1 MGTLLL
7 DVRYALR
14 VFRANPA
21 LFATAVLSLAIGI
34 GPNSVLFSVI
44 DAVGF
49 RPLPIRDPGGLVIV
63 RSSNV
68 TGPESDSVVGSAG
81 VGYRDYVEIRDRVG
95 SFASIGASART
106 GFGLSGGS
114 QAAEVVMGAAATASY
129 FRTLGVR
136 VLLGRTFL
144 VEEDRTQGAQAVV
157 VISERLWRR
166 RYLSDPAVIGRSVRL
181 NSTSCTIVGVLPAE
195 FAGTDAILAPEV
207 WVPTMLWPALSGG
220 ATATLDAKDSRAFT
234 VVARLRD
241 GVTLAQAG
249 GEVTALAVSLA
260 ERDPDSHKDWRL
272 VTEYEQ
278 ASRRRRLGPI
288 GAVSLVAVDL
298 ILLLACANVAG
309 LLLGRAEARRP
320 EVAVR
325 VALGASRGRL
335 VRQLLTESAL
345 LSLAGALTAALLAVW
360 LVRLVPS
367 LIPAMPITFNLDF
380 RLDLR
385 VLAGTLVVALLAA
398 PLFGL
403 FPALL
408 ASRPDV
414 VPLLKGAAAGGN
426 RRVRRLTPRNV
437 LAVGQIAVSLALL
450 VSSALLA
457 RSFLNQR
464 SIDPGFVPRP
474 MVFSTLSPGAAG
486 YDRVQTREFYRR
498 LLERLA
504 ATPGV
509 ERATMVRHLP
519 LNSLFGGGA
528 AAEVEV
534 PGYKAPSEAEPLRFR
549 FNIVETGY
557 FEAMGVRLVRGRD
570 FRASDGPGAHGVV
583 LINQTM
589 ARRFWPDEDPVGRHV
604 VVATGSGPA
613 SRRECEIVGVVQ
625 DGKYLSLSEAP
636 QPYFYLPYAQQPW
649 GEMTVVVRVA
659 ADPRTMAG
667 VLRRQVAELDRAMPI
682 MQVTTIDEHME
693 TALMGQRAVAVL
705 VGVLGGFGLLL
716 SVIGLYGVVA
726 FLVSRRTREI
736 GIRMALGARQA
747 DVVRDV
753 VLYGARLAAVGTVAG
768 LGLAAAAMS
777 GLGHDA
783 VYGLSRFDPLTYAGT
798 SALVLLTAVAG
809 SYAPARRAA
818 RVDPIASLRSE

>member
-1 MGTLLL
+1 MGTLRL

-49 RPLPIRDPGGLVIV
+49 RSLPIRDPGGLVLV
-63 RSSNV
+63 RSSTV
-68 TGPESDSVVGSAG
+68 KGQESDSLGIEG
-81 VGYRDYVEIRDRVG
+81 VAYTDYVELRDRVG
-95 SFASIGASART
+95 SFADIGASART
-106 GFGLSGGS
+106 GFGLSGGTES
-114 QAAEVVMGAAATASY
+114 AEVVMGATATASY
-129 FRTLGVR
+129 FSTLGVQ

-144 VEEDRTQGAQAVV
+144 AEEDRTPGTHPVA

-166 RYLSDPAVIGRSVRL
+166 RFLSDPAVIGRTVRL

-195 FAGTDAILAPEV
+195 FTGTDPILAPEM
-207 WVPTMLWPALSGG
+207 WTPTMLWPALPGG
-220 ATATLDAKDSRAFT
+220 SAATVDAKASRVFT
-234 VVARLRD
+234 VVARLRA
-241 GVTLAQAG
+241 GVTLDRARA
-249 GEVTALAVSLA
+249 EVAALGASLV
-260 ERDPDSHKDWRL
+260 ERDPATHKDWRL

-278 ASRRRRLGPI
+278 AARRGRLGKI
-288 GAVSLVAVDL
+288 GTLSLVAVDL

-325 VALGASRGRL
+325 VALGAGRWRL

-345 LSLAGALTAALLAVW
+345 LSIAGAVAGALLAWWLL
-360 LVRLVPS
+360 RLVPS
-367 LIPAMPITFNLDF
+367 LIPAMPITINFDF
-380 RLDLR
+380 RLDAR
-385 VLAGTLVVALLAA
+385 VMAGTLLVALAAA
-398 PLFGL
+398 PVFGL

-414 VPLLKGAAAGGN
+414 IPLLKGATPGAGS
-426 RRVRRLTPRNV
+426 RVRHLTPRNL

-464 SIDPGFVPRP
+464 QIDPGFVPRP
-474 MVFSTLSPGAAG
+474 MVFSTMAPGATG
-486 YDRVQTREFYRR
+486 YNGAQTRAFYRR

-519 LNSLFGGGA
+519 LNSFFGGGA
-528 AAEVEV
+528 TAEVEV
-534 PGYKAPSEAEPLRFR
+534 PGYKAPPDAEPLRFR

-557 FEAMGVRLVRGRD
+557 LEAMGIRLVRGRD
-570 FRASDGPGAHGVV
+570 FLASDGPEAQGVV
-583 LINQTM
+583 LVNQTL
-589 ARRFWPDEDPVGRHV
+589 ANRFWPNEDPVGRHLV
-604 VVATGSGPA
+604 VKTGDPGAAP
-613 SRRECEIVGVVQ
+613 RQCQVVGVVQ
-625 DGKYLSLSEAP
+625 DGKYLSLNEPP
-636 QPYFYLPYAQQPW
+636 QAYFYVPYAQQPR
-649 GEMTVVVRVA
+649 GEMTVVARVST
-659 ADPRTMAG
+659 DPRAMAG
-667 VLRRQVAELDRAMPI
+667 VFRREVAELDRAMPV
-682 MQVTTIDEHME
+682 MQVTTIDQHMQA
-693 TALMGQRAVAVL
+693 ALMGPRAVAAL

-753 VLYGARLAAVGTVAG
+753 VLYGLRLAAVGIVAG
-768 LGLAAAAMS
+768 LGLAAVAMS
-777 GLGHDA
+777 ALGHDT

-809 SYAPARRAA
+809 SYVPARRAA

>member
-1 MGTLLL
+1 MDTLFR

-21 LFATAVLSLAIGI
+21 LFATAVLSLAIGV

-68 TGPESDSVVGSAG
+68 KGPESDSVIGTQG
-81 VGYRDYVEIRDRVG
+81 VAYRDYVEIRDRVG
-95 SFASIGASART
+95 AFADIGASART
-106 GFGLSGGS
+106 GFGLSGG
-114 QAAEVVMGAAATASY
+114 AEGAEVVMGATATASY
-129 FRTLGVR
+129 FKTLGAN
-136 VLLGRTFL
+136 VLLGRAFL
-144 VEEDRTQGAQAVV
+144 PEEDRTVGTHPVV

-166 RYLSDPAVIGRSVRL
+166 RYLSDPAVVGRSVRL
-181 NSTSCTIVGVLPAE
+181 NSTACTIVGVLPAE
-195 FAGTDAILAPEV
+195 FAGTDPILAPEI

-220 ATATLDAKDSRAFT
+220 SAATLDALNSRAFT
-234 VVARLRD
+234 VLARLKD
-241 GVTLAQAG
+241 GATLARAG
-249 GEVTALAVSLA
+249 GEVTALAASLA
-260 ERDPDSHKDWRL
+260 ERDPDTHKDWRL

-278 ASRRRRLGPI
+278 AARRHRLGRI
-288 GAVSLVAVDL
+288 GTVSLVAVDL

-325 VALGASRGRL
+325 IALGASRSRL

-345 LSLAGALTAALLAVW
+345 LSVAGAATGALLALW
-360 LVRLVPS
+360 LLRLVPS
-367 LIPAMPITFNLDF
+367 LIPAMPMTINLDF

-398 PLFGL
+398 PVFGL

-414 VPLLKGAAAGGN
+414 VPLLKGAAPGVGG
-426 RRVRRLTPRNV
+426 RRWRATPRNILV
-437 LAVGQIAVSLALL
+437 VGQIAVSMALL

-464 SIDPGFVPRP
+464 QIDPGFVPRP
-474 MVFSTLSPGAAG
+474 MVFSTMAPGAVG
-486 YDRVQTREFYRR
+486 YNGDRTREFYRR
-498 LLERLA
+498 LLERLE

-509 ERATMVRHLP
+509 ERASMVRHLP

-528 AAEVEV
+528 TAEVVV
-534 PGYKAPSEAEPLRFR
+534 PGFETPTDAGPLRFR

-557 FEAMGVRLVRGRD
+557 FETMGIRLVRGRD
-570 FRASDGPGAHGVV
+570 VQAGDGPNAQGVV

-589 ARRFWPDEDPVGRHV
+589 ARRFWPGADPIGRHV
-604 VVATGSGPA
+604 VVAAGSGAA
-613 SRRECEIVGVVQ
+613 SRRDCEIVGIVQ
-625 DGKYLSLSEAP
+625 DGKYLSLNESPE
-636 QPYFYLPYAQQPW
+636 PYFYLPYAQQPW
-649 GEMTVVVRVA
+649 GEMTVIARVSRDA
-659 ADPRTMAG
+659 TAMTG
-667 VLRRQVAELDRAMPI
+667 VFRRKVAELDAAMPV
-682 MQVTTIDEHME
+682 MQVTTIDEHMQS
-693 TALMGQRAVAVL
+693 ALVGERALAVL
-705 VGVLGGFGLLL
+705 IGALGGFGLLL

-736 GIRMALGARQA
+736 GIRIALGASRA
-747 DVVRDV
+747 DVIRDV
-753 VLYGARLAAVGTVAG
+753 VTHGGKLAAVGIVIG
-768 LGLAAAAMS
+768 LGLAVVVMS
-777 GLGHDA
+777 KLGQNS
-783 VYGLSRFDPLTYAGT
+783 VYGLSRFDPTTYAAT
-798 SALVLLTAVAG
+798 STLVVLTALVG
-809 SYAPARRAA
+809 SYVPARRAS
-818 RVDPIASLRSE
+818 RVDPIAALRSE

>member
-1 MGTLLL
+1 METLRL

-49 RPLPIRDPGGLVIV
+49 RPLPIRDPGGLVTV
-63 RSSNV
+63 RSAPAR
-68 TGPESDSVVGSAG
+68 GPESDSLEVKG
-81 VGYRDYVEIRDRVG
+81 VAYRDYVDIRDRVG
-95 SFASIGASART
+95 AFADIGASART

-114 QAAEVVMGAAATASY
+114 QAAEVVMGAATTASY
-129 FRTLGVR
+129 FKTLGVR
-136 VLLGRTFL
+136 VLLGRTFFA
-144 VEEDRTQGAQAVV
+144 EEDRTPGTHPVV

-166 RYLSDPAVIGRSVRL
+166 RFLSDPGVIGQSIRL

-195 FAGTDAILAPEV
+195 FTGTDPVLAPEL
-207 WVPTMLWPALSGG
+207 WVPTMLWPALHGG
-220 ATATLDAKDSRAFT
+220 SAATLDAKTGSAFT
-234 VVARLRD
+234 VVARLRE
-241 GVTLAQAG
+241 GVTLSQAG
-249 GEVTALAVSLA
+249 GEVATLGVSLA

-278 ASRRRRLGPI
+278 AARRRRLGRI
-288 GAVSLVAVDL
+288 GTLSLVAVDL

-325 VALGASRGRL
+325 IALGATRWRL

-345 LSLAGALTAALLAVW
+345 LSLAGAVTGSLLALW
-360 LVRLVPS
+360 LLRLVPS

-385 VLAGTLVVALLAA
+385 VLAGTLAVALLAA

-414 VPLLKGAAAGGN
+414 VPLLKGAAPGAAGRR
-426 RRVRRLTPRNV
+426 RRVSPRNLLV
-437 LAVGQIAVSLALL
+437 VGQIAVSMALL
-450 VSSALLA
+450 VSSALLT
-457 RSFLNQR
+457 RSFLNQQR
-464 SIDPGFVPRP
+464 IDPGFVPRP
-474 MVFSTLSPGAAG
+474 MVFSTMAPGAIG
-486 YDRVQTREFYRR
+486 YDRVRTRDFYRQ

-528 AAEVEV
+528 TAEVAI
-534 PGYKAPSEAEPLRFR
+534 PGFEPPSAGQPLRFR
-549 FNIVETGY
+549 FNVVETGY
-557 FEAMGVRLVRGRD
+557 FETMGIRLVRGRD
-570 FRASDGPGAHGVV
+570 FVASDGPDAQAVV

-589 ARRFWPDEDPVGRHV
+589 ARRFWPDEDPIGRHV
-604 VVATGSGPA
+604 TVATGSDA
-613 SRRECEIVGVVQ
+613 SLRRDCEIVGVAQ
-625 DGKYLSLSEAP
+625 DGKYLSLNEP
-636 QPYFYLPYAQQPW
+636 PEPYFYLPYAQQPW
-649 GEMTVVVRVA
+649 GEMTVIARVSTDA
-659 ADPRTMAG
+659 RAMGG
-667 VLRRQVAELDRAMPI
+667 VFRREVAELDAAMPV
-682 MQVTTIDEHME
+682 MQVTTIDEHMQS
-693 TALMGQRAVAVL
+693 ALVGQRAIAVL
-705 VGVLGGFGLLL
+705 VGALGGFGLLL

-736 GIRMALGARQA
+736 GIRIALGARRG
-747 DVVRDV
+747 DVIRDV
-753 VLYGARLAAVGTVAG
+753 VLHGGKLAAAGIAVG
-768 LGLAAAAMS
+768 LGLALVVMS
-777 GLGHDA
+777 EIGQNA
-783 VYGLSRFDPLTYAGT
+783 VYGLSRFDPITYAAT
-798 SALVLLTAVAG
+798 SALVLLTALAG
-809 SYAPARRAA
+809 SYVPARRAS
-818 RVDPIASLRSE
+818 RVDPIAALRSE

>member
-68 TGPESDSVVGSAG
+68 TGPESDSVMGSKG
-81 VGYRDYVEIRDRVG
+81 VVYRDYVEIRDRVG
-95 SFASIGASART
+95 SFAGIGASART

-129 FRTLGVR
+129 FPTLGVR
-136 VLLGRTFL
+136 ALVGRTFL
-144 VEEDRTQGAQAVV
+144 AEEDRAQGTQAVV

-166 RYLSDPAVIGRSVRL
+166 RFLADPGAIGQSVRL

-195 FAGTDAILAPEV
+195 FTGTDAILAPEV
-207 WVPTMLWPALSGG
+207 WVPTMVWPALSGG
-220 ATATLDAKDSRAFT
+220 PAATLEATAGRDFT

-241 GVTLAQAG
+241 GVTIAQAG
-249 GEVTALAVSLA
+249 GEVAALGASLV
-260 ERDPDSHKDWRL
+260 ERDPATHKDWRL
-272 VTEYEQ
+272 VAEYEQ
-278 ASRRRRLGPI
+278 AARRRRLERI
-288 GAVSLVAVDL
+288 GTLSLVAVDL

-325 VALGASRGRL
+325 IALGASRWRL

-345 LSLAGALTAALLAVW
+345 LSILGAAIGSLLAYW
-360 LVRLVPS
+360 LLRLVPS
-367 LIPAMPITFNLDF
+367 LIPAMPISFNFDV
-380 RLDLR
+380 RLDAR
-385 VLAGTLVVALLAA
+385 VMTGTLAVGLLAA

-408 ASRPDV
+408 ASKPDV
-414 VPLLKGAAAGGN
+414 VPLLKGAAPGSPGRS
-426 RRVRRLTPRNV
+426 RRITPRNLLV
-437 LAVGQIAVSLALL
+437 VGQIAVSLALL

-464 SIDPGFVPRP
+464 QIDPGFLPRP
-474 MVFSTLSPGAAG
+474 MVFSTMAPGAAG
-486 YDRVQTREFYRR
+486 YDGTRTREFYRR

-528 AAEVEV
+528 VAEVAI
-534 PGYKAPSEAEPLRFR
+534 PGLKLPGDAEPLRFR

-557 FEAMGVRLVRGRD
+557 FDTMGIRLVRGRD
-570 FRASDGPGAHGVV
+570 FQTSDGPAATAVV

-589 ARRFWPDEDPVGRHV
+589 ASRFWPDEDPVGRHV
-604 VVATGSGPA
+604 VVATGSDAA
-613 SRRECEIVGVVQ
+613 SRRDCEIVGVVQ
-625 DGKYLSLSEAP
+625 DGKYLSLNEP
-636 QPYFYLPYAQQPW
+636 PEPYFYRPYAQQPW
-649 GEMTVVVRVA
+649 GEMTVIARVSTDA
-659 ADPRTMAG
+659 RAMTGVFRREVEDLDP
-667 VLRRQVAELDRAMPI
+667 AMPI
-682 MQVTTIDEHME
+682 MQVTTIDEHMQ

-736 GIRMALGARQA
+736 GIRMALGARRA
-747 DVVRDV
+747 DVIRDV
-753 VLYGARLAAVGTVAG
+753 ILQGGRLAAVGIVVG
-768 LGLAAAAMS
+768 LGLALAVMS
-777 GLGHDA
+777 ELGQNA
-783 VYGLSRFDPLTYAGT
+783 VYGLNRFDPITYAAT
-798 SALVLLTAVAG
+798 SLLVLLTALAG
-809 SYAPARRAA
+809 SYIPARRAA

>member
-1 MGTLLL
+1 MDTLFR

-68 TGPESDSVVGSAG
+68 KGPESDSLDTKG
-81 VGYRDYVEIRDRVG
+81 VAFRDYVEVRDRLT
-95 SFASIGASART
+95 SFSEIGASGPA
-106 GFGLSGGS
+106 GFGLSGGTGP
-114 QAAEVVMGAAATASY
+114 AEFVMGATASASY
-129 FRTLGVR
+129 FPTLGVR
-136 VLLGRTFL
+136 VLRGRTFL
-144 VEEDRTQGAQAVV
+144 PEEDRTAGTQPVV

-166 RYLSDPAVIGRSVRL
+166 RFGSDPAAIGMSVRV
-181 NSTSCTIVGVLPAE
+181 NSTSCTIVGVLPTE
-195 FAGTDAILAPEV
+195 FAGTNPILAPDL
-207 WVPTMLWPALSGG
+207 WVPTVLWPTLSGG
-220 ATATLDAKDSRAFT
+220 PASTIEAEGSRAFT

-241 GVTLAQAG
+241 GVTLAQAV
-249 GEVTALAVSLA
+249 GEVAALGASLA
-260 ERDPDSHKDWRL
+260 ERDPETHKDWRL
-272 VTEYEQ
+272 VAEYEQ
-278 ASRRRRLGPI
+278 AARRHRLGRI
-288 GAVSLVAVDL
+288 GTVSLVAVDL

-325 VALGASRGRL
+325 VALGASRWRL

-345 LSLAGALTAALLAVW
+345 LSVAGAVTGALLAFW
-360 LVRLVPS
+360 LLRLVPS

-408 ASRPDV
+408 ASKPDV
-414 VPLLKGAAAGGN
+414 VPLLKGAAPAAGG
-426 RRVRRLTPRNV
+426 RRWRVTPRNLLV
-437 LAVGQIAVSLALL
+437 VGQIAVSLALL

-457 RSFLNQR
+457 RSFVNQR
-464 SIDPGFVPRP
+464 QIDPGFVPRP
-474 MVFSTLSPGAAG
+474 MVFSTLAPGAVG
-486 YDRVQTREFYRR
+486 YDSVRTRDFYRQ

-528 AAEVEV
+528 TAEVAI
-534 PGYKAPSEAEPLRFR
+534 PGFEAPADAGPLRLR
-549 FNIVETGY
+549 FNVVETGY
-557 FEAMGVRLVRGRD
+557 FDTMGIWLVRGRD
-570 FRASDGPGAHGVV
+570 FVPTDRPGAQPVV

-589 ARRFWPDEDPVGRHV
+589 ARRFWPGEDPVGRHV
-604 VVATGSGPA
+604 IVATGNDAA
-613 SRRECEIVGVVQ
+613 SRRDCEIVGVAQ
-625 DGKYLSLSEAP
+625 DGKYLSLNEP
-636 QPYFYLPYAQQPW
+636 PEPYFYLPYAQAPS
-649 GEMTVVVRVA
+649 GEMTVIARVSTDA
-659 ADPRTMAG
+659 RAMTE
-667 VLRRQVAELDRAMPI
+667 VFRREVAKLDAAMPI
-682 MQVTTIDEHME
+682 MQVTTMDQHMQS
-693 TALMGQRAVAVL
+693 ALVGQRAAAVL
-705 VGVLGGFGLLL
+705 VGALGGFGLLL
-716 SVIGLYGVVA
+716 SIIGLYGVVA

-736 GIRMALGARQA
+736 GIRIALGAGRA
-747 DVVRDV
+747 DVIRDV
-753 VLYGARLAAVGTVAG
+753 VVHGGELAAVGIVIG
-768 LGLAAAAMS
+768 LGLAVVVS
-777 GLGHDA
+777 SELGQDA
-783 VYGLSRFDPLTYAGT
+783 FYGISRFDPTTYAAT
-798 SALVLLTAVAG
+798 SLLVLLTALAG
-809 SYAPARRAA
+809 SYVPARRAA
-818 RVDPIASLRSE
+818 RVDPIAALRSE

>member
-1 MGTLLL
+1 METLLL

-49 RPLPIRDPGGLVIV
+49 RPLPVRDPGGLIMV

-68 TGPESDSVVGSAG
+68 KGPESDRLDTKGIAF
-81 VGYRDYVEIRDRVG
+81 RDYVEVRDRVA
-95 SFASIGASART
+95 SFSEIGASGLA

-114 QAAEVVMGAAATASY
+114 GPAEFVMGAAATASY
-129 FRTLGVR
+129 FSTLGVP
-136 VLLGRTFL
+136 VLRGRTFL
-144 VEEDRTQGAQAVV
+144 PEEDRAGGAQPVI

-166 RYLSDPAVIGRSVRL
+166 RFASDPAAVGTSVRV

-195 FAGTDAILAPEV
+195 FAGTNPILAPDL
-207 WVPTMLWPALSGG
+207 WVPSMLWPTLSGG
-220 ATATLDAKDSRAFT
+220 PASTLDATAGRDFT

-241 GVTLAQAG
+241 GVTLSQAN
-249 GEVTALAVSLA
+249 GEVAALGASLA
-260 ERDPDSHKDWRL
+260 ERDPETHKDWRL
-272 VTEYEQ
+272 VAEYEQ
-278 ASRRRRLGPI
+278 AARRRRLGRI

-345 LSLAGALTAALLAVW
+345 LSVAGAVTGALLAIW
-360 LVRLVPS
+360 LLRLVPS
-367 LIPAMPITFNLDF
+367 LIPAMPLTLNLDF

-385 VLAGTLVVALLAA
+385 VLAGTLAVGLLAA

-414 VPLLKGAAAGGN
+414 VPLLKGAAPVAGG
-426 RRVRRLTPRNV
+426 RRWRVTPRNV
-437 LAVGQIAVSLALL
+437 LVVGQIAVSFALL

-457 RSFLNQR
+457 RSFVNQR
-464 SIDPGFVPRP
+464 QIDPGFVPRP
-474 MVFSTLSPGAAG
+474 MVFSTLSPGAVG
-486 YDRVQTREFYRR
+486 YDRVRTREFYRQ

-519 LNSLFGGGA
+519 LNGLFGGGA
-528 AAEVEV
+528 TAEVAI
-534 PGYKAPSEAEPLRFR
+534 PGFEPPPDAGSLRLRF
-549 FNIVETGY
+549 NAVATGY
-557 FEAMGVRLVRGRD
+557 FETMGIRLVRGRD
-570 FRASDGPGAHGVV
+570 FLVTDGPDAQAVV

-589 ARRFWPDEDPVGRHV
+589 ARRFWPDQDPVGWHMII
-604 VVATGSGPA
+604 ATGSGAA
-613 SRRECEIVGVVQ
+613 SRRDCEIVGVVQ
-625 DGKYLSLSEAP
+625 DGKYLNLNETP
-636 QPYFYLPYAQQPW
+636 EPYLYLPYAQQPW
-649 GEMTVVVRVA
+649 GEMTVVARVSTDA
-659 ADPRTMAG
+659 RAMTE
-667 VLRRQVAELDRAMPI
+667 VFRREVARLDAAMPI
-682 MQVTTIDEHME
+682 MQVTTMDQHMQS
-693 TALMGQRAVAVL
+693 ALVGQRAVAVL
-705 VGVLGGFGLLL
+705 VGALGGFGLLL

-736 GIRMALGARQA
+736 GIRIALGAGRA

-753 VLYGARLAAVGTVAG
+753 VAQGGRLAAVGVVVG
-768 LGLAAAAMS
+768 LGLALAVMS
-777 GLGHDA
+777 GLRHDV
-783 VYGLSRFDPLTYAGT
+783 VYGLSRFDPVTYVAT
-798 SALVLLTAVAG
+798 AALVLLTALAG
-809 SYAPARRAA
+809 SYVPARRAS
-818 RVDPIASLRSE
+818 RVDPIAALRAE

>member
-1 MGTLLL
+1 METLLL

-49 RPLPIRDPGGLVIV
+49 RPLPIRDPDGLVIV
-63 RSSNV
+63 RSTNV
-68 TGPESDSVVGSAG
+68 KGPESDSLDTKG
-81 VGYRDYVEIRDRVG
+81 VAFIDYVEVRDRLS
-95 SFASIGASART
+95 SFSEVGASGMA
-106 GFGLSGGS
+106 GFGLSGGTGP
-114 QAAEVVMGAAATASY
+114 AEFVMGATATASY
-129 FRTLGVR
+129 FTTLGVR
-136 VLLGRTFL
+136 VLRGRTFL
-144 VEEDRTQGAQAVV
+144 PEEDRTAGSQPVI

-166 RYLSDPAVIGRSVRL
+166 RFGSDAAAIGTSVRV
-181 NSTSCTIVGVLPAE
+181 NSTSCTIVGVLPTE
-195 FAGTDAILAPEV
+195 FAGTNPILAPDI
-207 WVPTMLWPALSGG
+207 WVPTMLWPTLSGG
-220 ATATLDAKDSRAFT
+220 PASTLEAKASRAFT

-249 GEVTALAVSLA
+249 GEVAALGASLA
-260 ERDPDSHKDWRL
+260 ERDPETHKDWRL
-272 VTEYEQ
+272 VAEYEQ
-278 ASRRRRLGPI
+278 AARRHRLGRI
-288 GAVSLVAVDL
+288 GTVSLVAVDL

-325 VALGASRGRL
+325 VALGASRWRL

-345 LSLAGALTAALLAVW
+345 LSVAGAATGALLAFW
-360 LVRLVPS
+360 LLRLVPS

-385 VLAGTLVVALLAA
+385 VLAGTLAVALVAA
-398 PLFGL
+398 PVFGL

-414 VPLLKGAAAGGN
+414 VPLLKGAAPGAA
-426 RRVRRLTPRNV
+426 RRRWRITPRNV
-437 LAVGQIAVSLALL
+437 LVVGQIAVSMALL
-450 VSSALLA
+450 VSSALLT
-457 RSFLNQR
+457 RSFLNQQR
-464 SIDPGFVPRP
+464 IDPGFVPRP
-474 MVFSTLSPGAAG
+474 MVFSTMAPGAVG
-486 YDRVQTREFYRR
+486 YDRVRTREFYRQ

-528 AAEVEV
+528 TAEVAI
-534 PGYKAPSEAEPLRFR
+534 PGYEPPPEAGPLRLR
-549 FNIVETGY
+549 FNVVETGY
-557 FEAMGVRLVRGRD
+557 FETMGIRLVRGRD
-570 FRASDGPGAHGVV
+570 FLATDGPGAHAVV

-589 ARRFWPDEDPVGRHV
+589 ARRFWPGADPIGRHV
-604 VVATGSGPA
+604 MIATGNDAA
-613 SRRECEIVGVVQ
+613 SRRDCEIVGVVQ
-625 DGKYLSLSEAP
+625 DGKYLSLNEP
-636 QPYFYLPYAQQPW
+636 PEPYLYLPSAQQPL
-649 GEMTVVVRVA
+649 GEMTVVARVSTDA
-659 ADPRTMAG
+659 RAMSK
-667 VLRRQVAELDRAMPI
+667 VFRREVARLDAAMPI
-682 MQVTTIDEHME
+682 MQVTTMDQHMQS
-693 TALMGQRAVAVL
+693 ALVLQRAVAAM
-705 VGVLGGFGLLL
+705 VGALGGFGLLL

-736 GIRMALGARQA
+736 GIRIALGARRA

-753 VLYGARLAAVGTVAG
+753 VAQGGRLAALGIVVG
-768 LGLAAAAMS
+768 LGLAVAVMS

-783 VYGLSRFDPLTYAGT
+783 VYGLSRFDPVTYAAT
-798 SALVLLTAVAG
+798 SAVVLLTALAG
-809 SYAPARRAA
+809 CYVPARLAS
-818 RVDPIASLRSE
+818 RVDPIAALRSE

>member
-49 RPLPIRDPGGLVIV
+49 RPLPIRDPVNLISV
-63 RSSNV
+63 RSAS
-68 TGPESDSVVGSAG
+68 TRGGPDDSLGTQG
-81 VGYRDYVEIRDRVG
+81 VWYRDYVEIRDRVG
-95 SFASIGASART
+95 AFEAVGASGLA
-106 GFGLSGGS
+106 GFGLSGGAE
-114 QAAEVVMGAAATASY
+114 AAEVVTGAMATASY
-129 FRTLGVR
+129 FPTLGVR

-144 VEEDRTQGAQAVV
+144 PEEDRTVGTHPVV

-166 RYLSDPAVIGRSVRL
+166 RYLSDPAVIGRTVRL
-181 NSTSCTIVGVLPAE
+181 NSTACTIVGVLPAE
-195 FAGTDAILAPEV
+195 FAGTEPILAPDL
-207 WVPTMLWPALSGG
+207 WVPTMLWPTLSGG
-220 ATATLDAKDSRAFT
+220 AAATLEAKDGRTFT

-241 GVTLAQAG
+241 GVTIAHANA
-249 GEVTALAVSLA
+249 EVAALGLSLA
-260 ERDPDSHKDWRL
+260 EREPDSHKDWRL
-272 VTEYEQ
+272 VAEYEQ
-278 ASRRRRLGPI
+278 AARRRRLGTI
-288 GAVSLVAVDL
+288 GTLSLAAVDL

-309 LLLGRAEARRP
+309 LLLGRAEARRA

-325 VALGASRGRL
+325 VALGASRSRL

-345 LSLAGALTAALLAVW
+345 LSLAGAATGALLALW
-360 LVRLVPS
+360 LLRLVPS
-367 LIPAMPITFNLDF
+367 LVPAMPLSINLDF

-385 VLAGTLVVALLAA
+385 VLAGTLAVALLAA

-414 VPLLKGAAAGGN
+414 VPLLKGAATGGD
-426 RRVRRLTPRNV
+426 RRVRHLTPRNV

-486 YDRVQTREFYRR
+486 YDRVRTREFYRR

-519 LNSLFGGGA
+519 LNRLFGGGA
-528 AAEVEV
+528 AAEIEV
-534 PGYKAPSEAEPLRFR
+534 PGYQAPSEAEPLRFG

-557 FEAMGVRLVRGRD
+557 FEAMGIRLLRGRD
-570 FRASDGPGAHGVV
+570 FRATDGPGAHGVV

-604 VVATGSGPA
+604 VVATGSDRT

-636 QPYFYLPYAQQPW
+636 QPYFYVPYAQQPW

-659 ADPRTMAG
+659 ADPRAMAG

-682 MQVTTIDEHME
+682 MQVTTIDEHMQ

-798 SALVLLTAVAG
+798 SALVLLTAVAA

>member
-1 MGTLLL
+1 MDTLFR

-68 TGPESDSVVGSAG
+68 KGPESDSLDTKG
-81 VGYRDYVEIRDRVG
+81 VAFRDYVEVRDRLT
-95 SFASIGASART
+95 SFSEIGASGPA
-106 GFGLSGGS
+106 GFGLSGGTGP
-114 QAAEVVMGAAATASY
+114 AEFVMGATASASY
-129 FRTLGVR
+129 FPTLGVR
-136 VLLGRTFL
+136 VLRGRTFL
-144 VEEDRTQGAQAVV
+144 PEEDRTAGTQPVV

-166 RYLSDPAVIGRSVRL
+166 RFGSDPAAIGMSVRV
-181 NSTSCTIVGVLPAE
+181 NSTSCTIVGVLPTE
-195 FAGTDAILAPEV
+195 FAGTNPILAPDL
-207 WVPTMLWPALSGG
+207 WVPTVLWPTLSGG
-220 ATATLDAKDSRAFT
+220 PASTIEAKGSRAFT

-241 GVTLAQAG
+241 GVTLAQAV
-249 GEVTALAVSLA
+249 GEVAALGASLA
-260 ERDPDSHKDWRL
+260 ERDPETHKDWRL
-272 VTEYEQ
+272 VAEYEQ
-278 ASRRRRLGPI
+278 AARRHRLGRI
-288 GAVSLVAVDL
+288 GTVSLVAVDL

-325 VALGASRGRL
+325 VALGASRWRL

-345 LSLAGALTAALLAVW
+345 LSVAGAVTGALLAFW
-360 LVRLVPS
+360 LLRLVPS

-408 ASRPDV
+408 ASKPDV
-414 VPLLKGAAAGGN
+414 VPLLKGAAPAAGG
-426 RRVRRLTPRNV
+426 RRWRVTPRNLLV
-437 LAVGQIAVSLALL
+437 VGQIAVSLALL

-457 RSFLNQR
+457 RSFVNQR
-464 SIDPGFVPRP
+464 QIDPGFVPRP
-474 MVFSTLSPGAAG
+474 MVFSTLAPGAVG
-486 YDRVQTREFYRR
+486 YDSVRTRDFYRQ

-528 AAEVEV
+528 TAEVAI
-534 PGYKAPSEAEPLRFR
+534 PGFEAPADAGPLRLR
-549 FNIVETGY
+549 FNVVETGY
-557 FEAMGVRLVRGRD
+557 FDTMGIWLVRGRD
-570 FRASDGPGAHGVV
+570 FVPTDRPGAQPVV

-589 ARRFWPDEDPVGRHV
+589 ARRFWPGEDPVGRHV
-604 VVATGSGPA
+604 IVATGNDAA
-613 SRRECEIVGVVQ
+613 SRRDCEIVGVAQ
-625 DGKYLSLSEAP
+625 DGKYLSLNEP
-636 QPYFYLPYAQQPW
+636 PEPYFYLPYAQAPS
-649 GEMTVVVRVA
+649 GEMTVIARVSTDA
-659 ADPRTMAG
+659 RAMTE
-667 VLRRQVAELDRAMPI
+667 VFRREVAKLDAAMPI
-682 MQVTTIDEHME
+682 MQVTTMDQHMQS
-693 TALMGQRAVAVL
+693 ALVGQRAAAVL
-705 VGVLGGFGLLL
+705 VGALGGFGLLL
-716 SVIGLYGVVA
+716 SIIGLYGVVA

-736 GIRMALGARQA
+736 GIRIALGAGRA
-747 DVVRDV
+747 DVIRDV
-753 VLYGARLAAVGTVAG
+753 VVHGGELAAVGIVIG
-768 LGLAAAAMS
+768 LGLAVVVS
-777 GLGHDA
+777 SELGQDA
-783 VYGLSRFDPLTYAGT
+783 FYGISRFDPTTYAAT
-798 SALVLLTAVAG
+798 SLLVLLTALAG
-809 SYAPARRAA
+809 SYVPARRAA
-818 RVDPIASLRSE
+818 RIDPIAALRSE